1 MRSLQLLPQLAV
13 ALGLSFCASH
23 LVRAE
28 DFRVDSQV
36 FVGKETTPQSSN
48 VTLFQG
54 AHAFDFLDEPRQIA
68 FYDLTRGRIVLVDPA
83 RGVKAEVSR
92 ATLDAFCDNLRRLEK
107 RTEDPILDFALRPS
121 FEERSDEDSDER
133 VFASKYVTYRVKPLA
148 GELDGMASRYRAFS
162 DASARLNALI
172 NRGSLPPFPRLLVNE
187 SLENS
192 GAVPAQVHLTISSAR
207 LVGGRT
213 VALRSE
219 HEFRPRLLDS
229 DQRKIDEAGELLGKA
244 KLVGLGE
251 YLRPTADAD

>member
-1 MRSLQLLPQLAV
+1 LPCLAV
-13 ALGLSFCASH
+13 ALGVALCGSH

-36 FVGKETTPQSSN
+36 FVGKEATPQSSN

-68 FYDLTRGRIVLVDPA
+68 FYDLPRGRIVLVDPA

-92 ATLDAFCDNLRRLEK
+92 ATLDAFCNNLRHLEK

-121 FEERSDEDSDER
+121 FEDHFDEDSGER
-133 VFASKYVTYRVKPLA
+133 VFSSKYVTYRIKPLA
-148 GELDGMASRYRAFS
+148 EELDGMASRYRAFS
-162 DASARLNALI
+162 DASARLNALV
-172 NRGSLPPFPRLLVNE
+172 NRGSLPPFSRLWVNQ
-187 SLENS
+187 SLQKS
-192 GAVPAQVHLTISSAR
+192 GQVPAQVLLTISPAR

-219 HEFRPRLLDS
+219 HAFRPRLLDS
-229 DQRKIDEAGELLGKA
+229 DQRKIDEAGELLGNA
-244 KLVGLGE
+244 RLVGLGE
-251 YLRPTADAD
+251 YLRPAPAE